1 MPQASVNNRFKGPVV
16 PLLSVFERAFAFT
29 EKITALRPGP
39 GEVKRPHLS
48 LSVVLHV
55 K

>member
-1 MPQASVNNRFKGPVV
+1 MPQARVNNRFKGPVV
-16 PLLSVFERAFAFT
+16 PLLNVFEKAFAFK

-48 LSVVLHV
+48 LSLLLYV